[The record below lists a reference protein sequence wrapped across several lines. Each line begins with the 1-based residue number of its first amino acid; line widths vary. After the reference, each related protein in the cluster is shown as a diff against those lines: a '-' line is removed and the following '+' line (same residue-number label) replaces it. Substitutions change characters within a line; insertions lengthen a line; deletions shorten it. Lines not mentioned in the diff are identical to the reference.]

1 MNHLFTNKLA
11 HYGDLIAIPFF
22 MITLYYFY
30 LIKNKTLI
38 EMIITWFI
46 LICLLGDILFTL
58 IYFKYF

>member
-1 MNHLFTNKLA
+1 MKLSNNIA

-22 MITLYYFY
+22 IITLYYFY

-38 EMIITWFI
+38 EIIITWFI

-58 IYFKYF
+58 IYFKCF

>member
-1 MNHLFTNKLA
+1 MKTLFTNKLA

-38 EMIITWFI
+38 EWVIILFI

-58 IYFKYF
+58 IFLTT